1 MGTKK
6 VASNAGRNAQVT
18 DIRDPKQVDGLSKRV
33 LAYARRYAR
42 VMTWWLGEA
51 GGLAKGNT
59 IEDVV
64 CKAMVSLYGPVD
76 PDARVRRQW
85 DPVKYPE
92 PFVYLM
98 LFVKTE
104 LRNLSVSKENR
115 RSERDVE
122 VDAIFTLDDAEALML
137 EVENDAAQKVRVN
150 RAYELL
156 IEEIGDD
163 QQLSQL
169 HDEMLKGLLKP
180 QLLAESLCMSVKD
193 VNNLKK
199 RMSNAGQR
207 ALARLQKELNHV

>member
-1 MGTKK
+1 MGTKT

-18 DIRDPKQVDGLSKRV
+18 DIRDPKQIEGLSKRV

-42 VMTWWLGEA
+42 VMTWWLGDA
-51 GGLAKGNT
+51 GALAKGNT
-59 IEDVV
+59 VEDVV
-64 CKAMVSLYGPVD
+64 CKAMVSLYGPLD
-76 PDARVRRQW
+76 PDVRVKRQW
-85 DPVKYPE
+85 DSLKYPD

-104 LRNLSVSKENR
+104 LRNLSVSKENG

-122 VDAIFTLDDAEALML
+122 SGAIFTLDDAEALML
-137 EVENDAAQKVRVN
+137 EVESDAAHKLRVN
-150 RAYELL
+150 RGYELL

-163 QQLSQL
+163 PQLSQL
-169 HDEMLKGLLKP
+169 HDEMLKGVFKP
-180 QLLAESLCMSVKD
+180 QMLAESLCMSVKD

-207 ALARLQKELNHV
+207 ALARLQKELNYD